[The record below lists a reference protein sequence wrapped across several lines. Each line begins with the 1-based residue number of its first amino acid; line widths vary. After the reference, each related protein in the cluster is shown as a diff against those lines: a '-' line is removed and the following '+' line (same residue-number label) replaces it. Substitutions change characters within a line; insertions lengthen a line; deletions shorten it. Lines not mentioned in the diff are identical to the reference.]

1 MKYITLIIG
10 LFVVG
15 CGKQEQTDT
24 NESTPTTNTNKVDG
38 TTENPVKELTVEQ
51 KQKALR
57 DSVVGTYENKKVNS
71 FGLQSTI
78 KHAYHKNGVFE
89 HFGNDELEA
98 KGTWTVVG
106 EEVHLAMNG
115 KYISRIEP
123 NGDLTAISYF
133 KSGKRMKLPKESQHT
148 FKKIK

>member
-1 MKYITLIIG
+1 MKYNVLIIG
-10 LFVVG
+10 IMVVG
-15 CGKQEQTDT
+15 CGKTEQTDT
-24 NESTPTTNTNKVDG
+24 NEPTPTA
-38 TTENPVKELTVEQ
+38 TEKPVKELTAEQ

-57 DSVVGTYENKKVNS
+57 DSGVGTYENKKVNS

-78 KHAYHKNGVFE
+78 KHVYHKNGVFE

-98 KGTWTVVG
+98 KGMWTVVG

-115 KYISRIEP
+115 KYISKIEP
-123 NGDLTAISYF
+123 NGNLTAISYF
-133 KSGKRMKLPKESQHT
+133 KSGKRTNLPKESQHT